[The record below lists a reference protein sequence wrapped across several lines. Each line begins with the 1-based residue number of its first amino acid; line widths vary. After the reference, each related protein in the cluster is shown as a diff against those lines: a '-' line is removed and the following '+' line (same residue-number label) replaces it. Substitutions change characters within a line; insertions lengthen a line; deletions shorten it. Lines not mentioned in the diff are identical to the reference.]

1 MIYCSFRFLTPTPIV
16 GVESSLNDVARQAGA
31 NPITL
36 PSDGLG
42 ASPTAG
48 GEISPTG
55 VADLSLC
62 PSWTDGKDP
71 PAWYAR
77 GADVEALLDVA
88 DTLDWLADPGDS
100 NESYHPPPADEVAT
114 AVSDDIEQR
123 EINFA
128 DDHPSNDGVAD
139 IDLIPIP
146 DSQMMNQEHPEVGD
160 VEHADQ
166 QLPSIFDGAP
176 ESSEHLPEEKH
187 MPHAES
193 AVNLGDASNHPS
205 IDEPLFDTPMEE
217 HDFVSTILENES
229 SADLPALE

>member
-1 MIYCSFRFLTPTPIV
+1 MLDPCSFRFLTPTPVV
-16 GVESSLNDVARQAGA
+16 GVESTLNDVARQAGA

-36 PSDGLG
+36 PADSG
-42 ASPTAG
+42 APAAVG

-71 PAWYAR
+71 PAWYAK

-88 DTLDWLADPGDS
+88 DTLDWLADSGDS
-100 NESYHPPPADEVAT
+100 NETYPPSSAEVA
-114 AVSDDIEQR
+114 AVSVSDIEHSEAAFSDVLSVQK
-123 EINFA
+123 ESPETHDA
-128 DDHPSNDGVAD
+128 PVAD
-139 IDLIPIP
+139 PQMLEGDL
-146 DSQMMNQEHPEVGD
+146 PEVEGAEN
-160 VEHADQ
+160 VDQ

-176 ESSEHLPEEKH
+176 ESSDHLHEEKRI
-187 MPHAES
+187 PHAES
-193 AVNLGDASNHPS
+193 AVNLGEAANHAS
-205 IDEPLFDTPMEE
+205 IDEPIFDTPMEE

>member
-1 MIYCSFRFLTPTPIV
+1 M
-16 GVESSLNDVARQAGA
+16 NDVARQAGA

-36 PSDGLG
+36 PSEHPG
-42 ASPTAG
+42 APPAVG

-62 PSWTDGKDP
+62 PSWTDGKDLP
-71 PAWYAR
+71 SWYAK

-100 NESYHPPPADEVAT
+100 NETYEPPPSDRDAQT
-114 AVSDDIEQR
+114 VSDIEQTDAT
-123 EINFA
+123 FTGA
-128 DDHPSNDGVAD
+128 LPSSKDVDPENAPPEESDTQMMEDELAEVDGVE
-139 IDLIPIP
+139 
-146 DSQMMNQEHPEVGD
+146 NV
-160 VEHADQ
+160 DQ

-176 ESSEHLPEEKH
+176 ESSEHLPEEKRI
-187 MPHAES
+187 PHSES
-193 AVNLGDASNHPS
+193 VVNLSDAANHPA

-229 SADLPALE
+229 SADLAGLDQ

>member
-1 MIYCSFRFLTPTPIV
+1 M
-16 GVESSLNDVARQAGA
+16 NDVARQAGA

-36 PSDGLG
+36 PSDQPG
-42 ASPTAG
+42 SVPSTG

-88 DTLDWLADPGDS
+88 DALDWLADPVDSDEPYEEGAS
-100 NESYHPPPADEVAT
+100 NETTASVSDEV
-114 AVSDDIEQR
+114 EQS
-123 EINFA
+123 ESKLTVVITS
-128 DDHPSNDGVAD
+128 HSDGVAD
-139 IDLIPIP
+139 TAT
-146 DSQMMNQEHPEVGD
+146 SQVSDTHIMDDELPEVEG
-160 VEHADQ
+160 VENVDQ

-187 MPHAES
+187 IPHTES
-193 AVNLGDASNHPS
+193 TLHLGDAASNPP
-205 IDEPLFDTPMEE
+205 IDEPLFDTQMEE

-229 SADLPALE
+229 SADLRELE